1 MIIDSHTHIF
11 DRSVPGANENF
22 PLWPGNRW
30 GASAPTSSSKWTVL
44 ASIRRSSSAI
54 RRLM

>member
-1 MIIDSHTHIF
+1 MIIDAHTHIF

-30 GASAPTSSSKWTVL
+30 GASAPDL
-44 ASIRRSSSAI
+44 HRANGPCRHR
-54 RRLM
+54 